1 MKPTKVEYKD
11 GMALQAKDLTGQIR
25 PGILE
30 ILSAQVYIQFTDF
43 PDGVFMDHKAFF
55 DEQKAIRL
63 MGLRADQ

>member
-1 MKPTKVEYKD
+1 MSLAKVEYKD
-11 GMALQAKDLTGQIR
+11 GMTLEARDLSGKLR

-30 ILSAQVYIQFTDF
+30 ILASQVYVQFTDH

-63 MGLRADQ
+63 MGLRTG